1 MTKKMKR
8 HLLYALTLLLVLMS
22 CQERPEYDICIYG
35 GSSAGVIA
43 AYTAKMKGKKV
54 LLIESSER
62 LGGLTSGGLG
72 YTDIGNKQVIN
83 GLSKD
88 FYSRMGSH
96 YGKLEQWIFEPKV
109 AEAIFKQ
116 YIEEANV
123 EVLYN
128 HRIIEAS
135 KEDGYIKEI
144 TLEDAKG
151 NKSTRKVSA
160 SMFID
165 CSYEGDLM
173 ARAGV
178 SYTVGREPNA
188 QYGETYNGVQLLH
201 QHQFPDG
208 IDPYKIKGDPNS
220 GLLWGISDKQVAE
233 NGTGDNMVQAYNYRI
248 CLTNDP
254 SNRIEITRPD
264 NYDSTR
270 YDLLVRLFEA
280 QPDKRKLNQYFIW
293 SKMPNNKTDINN
305 RGGFSTD
312 VIGMNHNYPNG
323 SYEEREQI
331 IKQHKDYT
339 QGLLYFYKT
348 DSRVPEEL
356 REEIQEWG
364 YPKDEY
370 TKTGNWSPQ
379 LYVRESRRMI
389 GEYVMTQAHCEGK
402 VVVED
407 GIGMAAYQMDS
418 HNCQRIVI
426 EKDGKYMVKNEGNVE
441 VGGGVPYPISYRSLT
456 PKAEECKNLLSVV
469 TLSASHIAYGS
480 IRMEPVFMVLAQSAA
495 LGAVE
500 ALKTGSV
507 QTVDVNKIS
516 KELLDNPYMDGRIP
530 EIVIDDSEL
539 KSIPEGW
546 APVKRR
552 GGYGSSYLRS
562 QNKENTNPIR
572 FEKEIANTSDYTVYT
587 YYHSGALTPST
598 VHYTFFDGTKEH
610 QMSIKKSDVVIE
622 GQTSGE
628 WISLGTYRIDK
639 GAKIYIDVNGN
650 TADGKAVADAILLIP
665 NKK

>member
-1 MTKKMKR
+1 MKR
-8 HLLYALTLLLVLMS
+8 QILCVLTLVLVLLG
-22 CQERPEYDICIYG
+22 CQRQPEYDICIYG

-54 LLIESSER
+54 LLIEPSER
-62 LGGLTSGGLG
+62 LGGLSSGGLG
-72 YTDIGNKQVIN
+72 FTDIGNKQVIN

-88 FYSRMGSH
+88 FYRRIGDH
-96 YGKLEQWIFEPKV
+96 YGKLEQWIFEPSV
-109 AEAIFKQ
+109 AETIFNQ
-116 YIEEANV
+116 YIKEANI

-128 HRIIEAS
+128 NRIIDAL

-144 TLEDAKG
+144 TLEDVNDTKVI
-151 NKSTRKVSA
+151 RKISA
-160 SMFID
+160 HMFID

-173 ARAGV
+173 AKSRV
-178 SYTVGREPNA
+178 SYVVGRESNE
-188 QYGETYNGVQLLH
+188 QYNETYNGVQLLH

-208 IDPYKIKGDPNS
+208 VDPYKIKGDPSS
-220 GLLWGISDKQVAE
+220 GLLWGISDKEVLE
-233 NGTGDNMVQAYNYRI
+233 NGTGDTLVQAYNYRI
-248 CLTNDP
+248 CLTNNP
-254 SNRIEITRPD
+254 SNKVEITRPE

-293 SKMPNNKTDINN
+293 SKMPNNKTDVNN

-312 VIGMNHNYPNG
+312 VIGLNYNYPNAG
-323 SYEEREQI
+323 YEEREQI

-348 DSRVPEEL
+348 DPRVPKEL
-356 REEIQEWG
+356 QDEIQEWG

-370 TKTGNWSPQ
+370 TESEHWSPQ

-402 VVVED
+402 EIVED

-426 EKDGKYMVKNEGNVE
+426 EKDGKHMVKNEGNVE

-456 PKAEECKNLLSVV
+456 PKVNECKNLLSVV

-507 QTVDVNKIS
+507 QTVDIDRIR
-516 KELLDNPYMDGRIP
+516 KELQDNPYIDRRTP
-530 EIVIDDSEL
+530 EILVDDSEL
-539 KSIPEGW
+539 ASVPEGW
-546 APVKRR
+546 DLVERR
-552 GGYGSSYLRS
+552 GGFGSSFLRS
-562 QNKENTNPIR
+562 QNKENITPVR
-572 FEKEIANTSDYTVYT
+572 FEKSIENTSDYAVYT
-587 YYHSGALTPST
+587 YYHFGPLTPST
-598 VHYTFFDGTKEH
+598 VHYTFFDGIKEYEK
-610 QMSIKKSDVVIE
+610 SIDKKDIVIE

-628 WISLGTYRIDK
+628 WISLGTYRIKKDS
-639 GAKIYIDVNGN
+639 KIYIDISGQTV
-650 TADGKAVADAILLIP
+650 DGKAVADAILLIP

>member
-1 MTKKMKR
+1 MKR
-8 HLLYALTLLLVLMS
+8 QILYILALALVLLS
-22 CQERPEYDICIYG
+22 CQRQPEYDICIYG

-54 LLIESSER
+54 LLIEPSKR

-83 GLSKD
+83 GLAKD
-88 FYSRMGSH
+88 FYRRMGKH
-96 YGKLEQWIFEPKV
+96 YGKLEQWIFEPSV
-109 AEAIFKQ
+109 AEAIFNQ
-116 YIEEANV
+116 YINEAGL

-128 HRIIEAS
+128 SRIIDAS
-135 KEDGYIKEI
+135 KEEGYIKEI
-144 TLEDAKG
+144 TLEDAND
-151 NKSTRKVSA
+151 NKVIRTVSA
-160 SMFID
+160 RMFID

-173 ARAGV
+173 AKAGV
-178 SYTVGREPNA
+178 SYMVGREANE
-188 QYGETYNGVQLLH
+188 QYNETYNGVQLLH

-208 IDPYKIKGDPNS
+208 VDPYKIKGDPSS
-220 GLLWGISDKQVAE
+220 GLLWGISDKKVLE
-233 NGTGDNMVQAYNYRI
+233 NGTGDTLVQAYNYRI
-248 CLTNDP
+248 CLTNNP
-254 SNRIEITRPD
+254 SNRVEITRPE

-293 SKMPNNKTDINN
+293 SKMPNNKTDVNN

-312 VIGMNHNYPNG
+312 VIGMNYNYPDAN
-323 SYEEREQI
+323 YKEREQI

-348 DSRVPEEL
+348 DPRVPREL
-356 REEIQEWG
+356 QEEIQEWG

-370 TKTGNWSPQ
+370 IEFGHWSPQ
-379 LYVRESRRMI
+379 LYVRESRRMV

-402 VVVED
+402 EVVED

-426 EKDGKYMVKNEGNVE
+426 EKDGKQMVKNEGNVE

-456 PKAEECKNLLSVV
+456 PKASECKNLLSVV

-507 QTVDVNKIS
+507 QTVDVDKIR
-516 KELLDNPYMDGRIP
+516 KELQDNPYMDGRTP
-530 EIVIDDSEL
+530 EVLIDDSEL
-539 KSIPEGW
+539 ASIPEGW
-546 APVKRR
+546 KAVKRR
-552 GGYGSSYLRS
+552 GGFGSSYLRS
-562 QNKENTNPIR
+562 QNKEDVMPVR
-572 FEKEIANTSDYTVYT
+572 FEKEIENTSDYTVYT
-587 YYHSGALTPST
+587 YYHFGALTPST
-598 VHYTFFDGTKEH
+598 VHYTFFDGNKEY
-610 QMSIKKSDVVIE
+610 QKSINKDDVVIE

-628 WISLGTYRIDK
+628 WISLGTYAIEK
-639 GAKIYIDVNGN
+639 GSKIYIDIDGQ
-650 TADGKAVADAILLIP
+650 TADGKTVADAILLIP